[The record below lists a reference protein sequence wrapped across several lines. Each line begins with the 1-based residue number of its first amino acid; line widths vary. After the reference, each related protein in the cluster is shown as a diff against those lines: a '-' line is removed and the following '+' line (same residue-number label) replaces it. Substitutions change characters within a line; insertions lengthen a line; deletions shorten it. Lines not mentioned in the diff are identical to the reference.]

1 MTQQLFEG
9 WLHLLDTSLSSPSL
23 LLFDSCGAH
32 SGIGNIDLLTGQ
44 KWTRLRLERLPANS
58 TSVTQPLDAGVI
70 SVFKRQ
76 YVEMLTNQAIVKKY
90 AHGAKV
96 TNGEAWSLIPYAW
109 SQVKASTLRQCFR
122 TTKVLPRMMA
132 DNLEERSADVQ
143 ERQPIYPPVAETAKQ
158 QTKRHFLRFIA
169 SALDGERFNFN
180 LEKNQKDAQDLAEE
194 IRKAVREKL
203 AMREALFRPR
213 ERERSSSIDS
223 DDYSLFKA
231 TFGAE
236 SLAVKVENWLAS
248 DDPKARA
255 VARFVVRNSMQN

>member
-1 MTQQLFEG
+1 
-9 WLHLLDTSLSSPSL
+9 
-23 LLFDSCGAH
+23 
-32 SGIGNIDLLTGQ
+32 
-44 KWTRLRLERLPANS
+44 
-58 TSVTQPLDAGVI
+58 
-70 SVFKRQ
+70 
-76 YVEMLTNQAIVKKY
+76 
-90 AHGAKV
+90 
-96 TNGEAWSLIPYAW
+96 
-109 SQVKASTLRQCFR
+109 
-122 TTKVLPRMMA
+122 MMA